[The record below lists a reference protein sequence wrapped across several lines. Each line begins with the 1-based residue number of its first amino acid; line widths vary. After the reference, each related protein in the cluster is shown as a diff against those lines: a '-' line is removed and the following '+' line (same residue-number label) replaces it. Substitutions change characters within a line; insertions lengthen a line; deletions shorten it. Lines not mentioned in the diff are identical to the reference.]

1 MTWDYRLWTFDLKP
15 MFYSLIIKLGMFAAT
30 MGVVFW
36 IGWTVPASF
45 DRAHDLTANSFEGSE
60 VELAFGSGGATVVSP
75 SSAALLSD
83 QPSSVAAPKRFHQGS
98 LDVNRATEQDFD
110 ALPGIGP
117 KLAERIMA
125 YRQSVGAFHSLDELR
140 SVKGIGE
147 KTFERIRPLV
157 KVTTDAGLIGGGKK
171 AT

>member
-1 MTWDYRLWTFDLKP
+1 

-30 MGVVFW
+30 MSVVFW
-36 IGWTVPASF
+36 IGWTLPASF

-60 VELAFGSGGATVVSP
+60 AELVSGSGSATEVSP
-75 SSAALLSD
+75 SSA
-83 QPSSVAAPKRFHQGS
+83 AAPKRFHQGS
-98 LDVNRATEQDFD
+98 LDVNQATEQDFD

-117 KLAERIMA
+117 KLAERIME

-140 SVKGIGE
+140 AVKGIGN
-147 KTFERIRPLV
+147 KKFERIRPLV
-157 KVTTDAGLIGGGKK
+157 TVSPDAGPIGRGKK